1 MKPDEFWKLTPR
13 ELNLMA
19 EGYTEEQERRL
30 DLQQRLLAWH
40 ASNVM
45 NVHTKKRIKPEDLY
59 KPKDRSKSGNNVTK
73 ENRREYLNNL
83 LRKFGKET
91 LPESE

>member
-30 DLQQRLLAWH
+30 DLHQRLLAWH
-40 ASNVM
+40 ASNIM

-59 KPKDRSKSGNNVTK
+59 KPKDRNKSGNKVTK

>member
-1 MKPDEFWKLTPR
+1 
-13 ELNLMA
+13 MA

-59 KPKDRSKSGNNVTK
+59 KPKDRNKSGNKVTK